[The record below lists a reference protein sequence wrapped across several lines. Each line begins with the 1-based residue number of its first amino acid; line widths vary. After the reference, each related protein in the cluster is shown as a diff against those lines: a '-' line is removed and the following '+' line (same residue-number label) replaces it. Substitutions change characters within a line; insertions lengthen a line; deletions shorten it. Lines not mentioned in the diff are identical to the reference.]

1 MQSLENIK
9 NLLDSLVELNESV
22 DDVREYIKTNY
33 GIESRYD
40 DGNGELHIWCDYP
53 ERSLN
58 VKQAKEYIDDN
69 IGEELV
75 QVIYGK

>member
-9 NLLDSLVELNESV
+9 KLLDSLERVNENV
-22 DDVREYIKTNY
+22 DGVREYIKTNY
-33 GIESRYD
+33 DVESRYD
-40 DGNGELHIWCDYP
+40 DASGELHIWCDDA
-53 ERSLN
+53 EKAVN
-58 VKQAKEYIDDN
+58 VKQAKEYIDDQ